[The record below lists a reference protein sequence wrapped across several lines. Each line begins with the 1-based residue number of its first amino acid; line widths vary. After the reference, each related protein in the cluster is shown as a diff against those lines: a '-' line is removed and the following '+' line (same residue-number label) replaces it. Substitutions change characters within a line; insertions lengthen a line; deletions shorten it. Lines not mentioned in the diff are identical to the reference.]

1 MSTLKELIEVA
12 EKLKPEFGESCN
24 NCGWCCLTEVCA
36 TGVQFGKSTK
46 IPCQFLE
53 QEGDKHFCG
62 LAKRNIPVMSEHLG
76 IGTGC
81 DARTQLEVIKSYGV
95 SL

>member
-1 MSTLKELIEVA
+1 MSKLFNDIEVA
-12 EKLKPEFGESCN
+12 TELKPEYGAPCN

-36 TGVQFGKSTK
+36 TGIQFGKSSM

-53 QEGDKHFCG
+53 QEGDRHFCG
-62 LAKRNIPVMSEHLG
+62 LANRGIKIMNEHLG